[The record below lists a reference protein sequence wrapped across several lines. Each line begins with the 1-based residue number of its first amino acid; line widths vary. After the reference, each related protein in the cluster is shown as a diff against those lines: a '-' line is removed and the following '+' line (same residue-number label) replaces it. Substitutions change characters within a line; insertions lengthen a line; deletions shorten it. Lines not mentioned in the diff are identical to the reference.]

1 MDWRVKA
8 LVQKM
13 LATLPGGKSVN
24 YLLQRS
30 VGGFR
35 SFRID
40 DKLRQAA
47 RLLELLAEA
56 GIDVAGKTSVEIGTG
71 WVPVVPVYLYL
82 MGAERCVGYDVNWY
96 LKGALLRQALDQLG
110 DHLDEIVAGHPSC
123 ENEIRR
129 RWRRLAAARG
139 VSDVLQTLG
148 FDYRAPA
155 DARQTGLGDGS
166 VDVVFSNAVLEHVPS
181 EVIEGLFHEARRVLN
196 PAGGV
201 MVHRVDPGDH
211 FRSFDRSITQI
222 NFLRYSP
229 RRWRFWG
236 QNDLHYQNRL
246 RAPQYRRM
254 AERAGFAI
262 VVERSNVDP
271 RSKRALATLDIDA
284 EFAGFG
290 TDELCTVSYDFVARP
305 M

>member
-1 MDWRVKA
+1 MDWRIKA
-8 LVQKM
+8 LVQKT
-13 LATLPGGKSVN
+13 LAALPGGKSVN

-30 VGGFR
+30 FGGFR
-35 SFRID
+35 AFRID
-40 DKLRQAA
+40 NRLHDAA

-56 GIDVAGKTSVEIGTG
+56 GTDVAGKTSVEIGTG
-71 WVPVVPVYLYL
+71 WVPVVPAYFYL
-82 MGAERCVGYDVNWY
+82 MGAGRCVGYDVNRY
-96 LKGALLRQALDQLG
+96 LREALLRQALDQLG
-110 DHLDEIVAGHPSC
+110 DRMDEIVAGHPSW
-123 ENEIRR
+123 ENQIRQ
-129 RWRRLAAARG
+129 RWSRLASAGGPA
-139 VSDVLQTLG
+139 DVLRTLG

-155 DARQTGLGDGS
+155 DARQTGLGDGL
-166 VDVVFSNAVLEHVPS
+166 VDVVFSNLVLEHVPP
-181 EVIEGLFHEARRVLN
+181 EVLEGLFLEARRVLN

-211 FRSFDRSITQI
+211 FRSFDRTITQI
-222 NFLRYSP
+222 NFLRYSA

-246 RAPQYRRM
+246 RAPQYRRL

-262 VVERSNVDP
+262 VVEHSKVDP
-271 RSKRALATLDIDA
+271 RSKQALATLEVDA

-305 M
+305 V